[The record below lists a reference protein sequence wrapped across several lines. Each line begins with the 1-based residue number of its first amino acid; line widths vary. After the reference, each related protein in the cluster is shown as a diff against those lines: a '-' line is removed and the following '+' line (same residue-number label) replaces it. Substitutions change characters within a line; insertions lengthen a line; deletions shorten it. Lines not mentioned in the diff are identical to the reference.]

1 LQLASVLDQNNP
13 VAGLGD
19 FGEERVDQGRLAGRG
34 PAGDQ
39 YVLSVAN
46 ASAEQLG
53 LRTRHDAGLDVIAE
67 GEDSDGGPPD
77 REAGRGDYRRHEP
90 LEPLPCL
97 GQLGRN
103 AR

>member
-39 YVLSVAN
+39 DVLPMTDAG
-46 ASAEQLG
+46 AQQLG
-53 LRTRHDAGLDVIAE
+53 LRAGHDAGLDIVAE
-67 GEDSDGGPPD
+67 GEDGDGGPPD
-77 REAGRGDYRRHEP
+77 GEAGRRDDRRNKT
-90 LEPLPCL
+90 LEPLPSL
-97 GQLGRN
+97 G
-103 AR
+103 